1 MDKEL
6 KSQLKEFKDA
16 IAEIKKDMATKDD
29 LKDFA
34 TKDDLK
40 SLATKDDLKKTE
52 GRLTKKIDEVLDYAK
67 FLDEELSAHRR
78 NSEVHHKVSA

>member
-16 IAEIKKDMATKDD
+16 IAEIKKDM
-29 LKDFA
+29 A